1 MINFISRFYLIFV
14 LLVSFSEA
22 VFAQRIGDSR
32 EKWQM
37 LTTPHFEIF
46 YSAEQQDLGLY
57 YARIAEQ
64 SYAEIMTIFTIAPKE
79 KIVVILND
87 STDAPNGFTTLLPY
101 AYIMIYPV
109 QAGRD
114 DALSESGEWAKELF
128 IHELAHVMQLYPAE
142 DLYKLAKPVF
152 GNIVAPNLLLPLW
165 WKEGMAVEIESRFTH
180 QGRTKS
186 YFQDAGIR
194 ALVLEK
200 KLFHYTLAEA
210 NEMLPTWP
218 YGSRPYLFGSMLM
231 SDIGTKDQGKAI
243 NELTLGHAS
252 RLPYWVEAPHERIYG
267 YNYESHYLLTL
278 DAYQRQAEEQLKT
291 LQSVEPTSQMTPIDP
306 SLISGR
312 HPRFNSTGE
321 TLALVSTNKKG
332 KKIAFYNFNKQENK
346 WERQKFKKAPD
357 GDISTFEFHPEQ
369 NKIVF
374 AKIDLVDSKRLFSDL
389 YTFDLT
395 EDKEKKLTTAARARN
410 PIWNLHGNII
420 YFISTFNGKTQL
432 KAMNVATES
441 IDQLLELGFNER
453 LHEISLYNDNELF
466 VGIKD
471 SKGNIQAKLF
481 DLTTHK
487 LSDFKVSTP
496 EVEHLKKRFGKI
508 YFTSVKSGV
517 SNIYQ
522 YRNANDEVP
531 VSHLLTGALDFDVN
545 KEGYAIATVHTAGGF
560 QVQGFDLHQYKALP
574 KISNKFRDRYTY
586 TETPIADY
594 EYTIEDAKSLKYL
607 YPHYWIPFVSTSS
620 ANNSVF
626 FQAVTG
632 SQDPLLI
639 HRYNLAVDYDSF
651 IKKVGYDFDYINS
664 AFTWPFTL
672 SATRNFRPIGNTDI
686 FIDRSLAALGF
697 IPDTFKISSKLT
709 MNAGLQ
715 YSEVEQSDVRTQ
727 HAGPYVQAS
736 YKSIDQTLFDIYPTS
751 GWGIFL
757 QLENQKS
764 TKKDAPDLLGDYD
777 QATGALVGYNS
788 RWLPEDHSLYAKLSF
803 MHTFQ
808 KVSTRFGTS
817 SAVMPSLSDS
827 TMPDFV
833 LRGYGVGQ
841 FFGSRMTT
849 LNTEYRF
856 PLTTLN
862 SGSGTYLY
870 YLKRVNGAIVVDGLT
885 VSGGAFDKDDFLKAE
900 NMSRSFWSAGA
911 EARLETTLGYLLPV
925 NFIFGVYAPLSPQYA
940 QDDFQTGLSLQIG
953 GGIPGRQSSN

>member
-1 MINFISRFYLIFV
+1 MVF
-14 LLVSFSEA
+14 LVSFSQPI
-22 VFAQRIGDSR
+22 FAQRIGDSR

-64 SYAEIMTIFTIAPKE
+64 SYAEIMTIFTVAPKE

-142 DLYKLAKPVF
+142 DLYKLAKPLF
-152 GNIVAPNLLLPLW
+152 GTIVAPNLLLPLW

-180 QGRTKS
+180 QGRTRS

-243 NELTLGHAS
+243 NELTLGHAA
-252 RLPYWVEAPHERIYG
+252 RLPYWVEAPHEKIYG

-278 DAYQRQAEEQLKT
+278 DAYQRQGEEQLKT
-291 LQSVEPTSQMTPIDP
+291 LESVTPSKTSAIDP
-306 SLISGR
+306 NLISGR
-312 HPRFNSTGE
+312 HPRFNSSGE
-321 TLALVSTNKKG
+321 TLALVSTDKKG
-332 KKIAFYNFNKQENK
+332 KKIAFYNFNQQENK
-346 WERQKFKKAPD
+346 WEKLKFKKAPD
-357 GDISTFEFHPEQ
+357 GDISTFEFHPSQ

-374 AKIDLVDSKRLFSDL
+374 AKMDLVDAKRNFSDL
-389 YTFDLT
+389 YTFDLD
-395 EDKEKKLTTAARARN
+395 EDKEKKLTTSARAKN
-410 PIWNLHGNII
+410 PIWNQHGNVI
-420 YFISTFNGKTQL
+420 YFISTFNGKTQI
-432 KAMNVATES
+432 KALNVATES

-453 LHEISLYNDNELF
+453 LHEMALYSESELF

-471 SKGNIQAKLF
+471 SKGNLQTKLF
-481 DLTTHK
+481 NLSSHK
-487 LSDFKVSTP
+487 LSDFKISSP
-496 EVEHLKKRFGKI
+496 EAEHFKKRFGKI
-508 YFTSVKSGV
+508 YFTSVKNGV

-522 YRNANDEVP
+522 FKNANDEVP

-545 KEGYAIATVHTAGGF
+545 KDNYAIATIHTAGGF
-560 QVQGFDLHQYKALP
+560 QVQGFDLTPYKTLP
-574 KISNKFRDRYTY
+574 KISNKFRDRYSY
-586 TETPIADY
+586 VETPIADY
-594 EYTIEDAKSLKYL
+594 EYTTGDAKSLKYL
-607 YPHYWIPFVSTSS
+607 YPHYWIPFISTSS

-651 IKKVGYDFDYINS
+651 IKKIGYDFDYINS
-664 AFTWPFTL
+664 AFTWPLTL
-672 SATRNFRPIGNTDI
+672 SATRNFRPIGNTNI
-686 FIDRSLAALGF
+686 FIDRSLATVGF
-697 IPDTFKISSKLT
+697 VPDTFKISPKFT

-715 YSEVEQSDVRTQ
+715 FSEVEQSDIRTR
-727 HAGPYVQAS
+727 HSGPYVQLS
-736 YKSIDQTLFDIYPTS
+736 YKSISQTLFDIYPTS
-751 GWGIFL
+751 GWGAFL

-764 TKKDAPDLLGDYD
+764 MMQDTPDLFSDYD

-788 RWLPEDHSLYAKLSF
+788 RWLPDDHSLYGKFSF
-803 MHTFQ
+803 LHTFQ

-817 SAVMPSLSDS
+817 NAVFPTLSDS
-827 TMPDFV
+827 NMPDFV
-833 LRGYGVGQ
+833 LRGYDVGQ
-841 FFGSRMTT
+841 FFGSRMLS

-856 PLTTLN
+856 PLRTLN
-862 SGSGTYLY
+862 SGSGTYFY

-885 VSGGAFDKDDFLKAE
+885 VTGGGFDKNDILKAQ
-900 NMSRSFWSAGA
+900 NMGRSFWSAGA

-925 NFIFGVYAPLSPQYA
+925 NFIFGIYRPLSPQYA
-940 QDDFQTGLSLQIG
+940 QDEFQSGLSLQIG
-953 GGIPGRQSSN
+953 GGIPGRQAPNSDINH